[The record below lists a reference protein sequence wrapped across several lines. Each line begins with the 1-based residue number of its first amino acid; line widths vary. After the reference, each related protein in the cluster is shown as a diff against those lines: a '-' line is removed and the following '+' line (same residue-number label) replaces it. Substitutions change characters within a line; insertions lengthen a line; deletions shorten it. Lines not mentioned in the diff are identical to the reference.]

1 MKTVHNCQCKSC
13 WAAQLWSCSDKHCT
27 MRLTSANVFNAC
39 KAEHKIHDFQ
49 ADSSPISSCLKY
61 ITVLFPH
68 SILWRTRLVQQLTCI
83 IKFCIVFSNIDQPIV
98 KGSLCPPPFPWFCR
112 KEWTTLF
119 SSAIPNLNQPAF
131 HDEIERP
138 TYEQMRPCESK
149 SPSTKSVFL
158 ICSVFNKREKKRED
172 KREKENERERANYSG
187 FKYFTLHRILCIN

>member
-83 IKFCIVFSNIDQPIV
+83 IKFCIVFSNIYQPIV
-98 KGSLCPPPFPWFCR
+98 KGSLCP
-112 KEWTTLF
+112 
-119 SSAIPNLNQPAF
+119 SHF
-131 HDEIERP
+131 HDFVGRN
-138 TYEQMRPCESK
+138 EQHCFPPPSPIWINLHFMMRSSVPHMNKWGPVSPNR
-149 SPSTKSVFL
+149 PSTKSVFL

-172 KREKENERERANYSG
+172 KREKENERESKLQRLQV
-187 FKYFTLHRILCIN
+187 FHIT